1 MMADI
6 SLPSTPAQISVVDQH
21 WTFQTWWTSKL
32 SQRQEDW
39 LTALESGEWGGGLR
53 LRVEWGHAGALEGE
67 EGLRT
72 ELSQVA
78 AQTEY
83 LHSAVSGWPFQ
94 CAALREGERERERVI
109 AATATLQTLQRN
121 TQPSGRLILNYRL
134 TSILL
139 LVSSLLI
146 LTLESRHSWYSR

>member
-32 SQRQEDW
+32 SQRRADW
-39 LTALESGEWGGGLR
+39 LTGAREWRVRRWTEVEGGVRTCWGSGGWGGTEDWAQSSGCPDW
-53 LRVEWGHAGALEGE
+53 VSALCSIGVTFPVCSTQ
-67 EGLRT
+67 G
-72 ELSQVA
+72 
-78 AQTEY
+78 
-83 LHSAVSGWPFQ
+83 G
-94 CAALREGERERERVI
+94 RERERVI